1 MQDIPHMD
9 AADTKSRAEWEDRID
24 AIGEELGYFEPL
36 GPNHSA
42 FFVDEGPTL
51 LVTFESAET
60 IRQSG
65 EGKMPLGYTIAR
77 QFGWSHLCIIAEG
90 GTWYRDRA
98 VYGYFDR
105 LTDDAFFEDFDNVV
119 FYGAGMGAYAAT
131 AFSVTA
137 PGATVLAIQP
147 VATLD
152 PRVTEWDP
160 RFRAERRLNFTDRYG
175 YAPDMIEGAGE
186 VFVLYDPEESYDA
199 MHAALFTRPFVTKLR
214 LRHYGSQI
222 ETVLRHL
229 EVLPALI
236 EAAGEG
242 RLDGAAFWR
251 LQRARRNYGPYLRA
265 LLARL
270 DQQDRPVLAAA
281 LCRAVLSYRSAPQF
295 RRRLEQLTEV
305 LEARGLTLPERE
317 TEGA

>member
-1 MQDIPHMD
+1 MQDTPHMD

-42 FFVDEGPTL
+42 FFVDEGPTM

-65 EGKMPLGYTIAR
+65 EGKMPLGYTVAR

-105 LTDDAFFEDFDNVV
+105 LTDDAFFEDFDRVV

-137 PGATVLAIQP
+137 PGATVLAVQP

-175 YAPDMIEGAGE
+175 YAPDMIEA
-186 VFVLYDPEESYDA
+186 
-199 MHAALFTRPFVTKLR
+199 
-214 LRHYGSQI
+214 
-222 ETVLRHL
+222 
-229 EVLPALI
+229 
-236 EAAGEG
+236 
-242 RLDGAAFWR
+242 
-251 LQRARRNYGPYLRA
+251 RARSSCFTIPKRAMMRCMRRSSPGPSSPSCA
-265 LLARL
+265 CVITAT
-270 DQQDRPVLAAA
+270 
-281 LCRAVLSYRSAPQF
+281 RS
-295 RRRLEQLTEV
+295 RRSCVSLMSCPR
-305 LEARGLTLPERE
+305 
-317 TEGA
+317 